1 MNDTF
6 WRDRRV
12 LVTGANG
19 FVGAWLCKRL
29 VDEGAR
35 VVTVM
40 RDRIPGANYY
50 RLGLDRRVEEAAGT
64 LEDAGFVQRVAAEYE
79 VDTCFHLAAQAI
91 VTVANRSPLSTF
103 ESNVRGTW
111 NLMEAL
117 RGCKTLRAAVVAS
130 SDKAYGVHKELPYRE
145 THALNPLYPYDTSK
159 ACADL
164 IVRSYH
170 ATFGLPVAITRFANL
185 FGGGDLNFSR
195 IVPDTVRSVLRGRNP
210 VIRSDGTPE
219 RDYCHVDDA
228 VALYLEIARRLPAPE
243 AAGQAFNGG
252 HNRPVRVLDLVQ
264 KIIDL
269 SGAKGLKPDVQ
280 GRDAGHGE
288 IDRQWLDAA
297 KAKRVLGWEPKVG
310 LEEGLKRTIEWYRD
324 YFRTPDPP
332 DGAARQP

>member
-1 MNDTF
+1 MADSF

-19 FVGAWLCKRL
+19 FVGSWLCKSL

-35 VVTVM
+35 VVALI
-40 RDRIPGANYY
+40 RDRIPGANYC
-50 RLGLDRRVEEAAGT
+50 RLGLDRRVDEVAGA
-64 LEDAGFVQRVAAEYE
+64 LEDYETVLRAVNEYE

-103 ESNVRGTW
+103 ETNVRGTW

-117 RGCKTLRAAVVAS
+117 RQCRTVRAVVVAS
-130 SDKAYGVHKELPYRE
+130 SDKAYGVHKDLPYRE
-145 THALNPLYPYDTSK
+145 EHALNPLYPYDTSK

-170 ATFGLPVAITRFANL
+170 ATFGLPAAVTRFANL
-185 FGGGDLNFSR
+185 YGGGDLNFSR
-195 IVPDTVRSVLRGRNP
+195 IVPDTIRSVLRGRNP

-228 VALYLEIARRLPAPE
+228 VSLYMEVARRLPAPE

-252 HNRPVRVLDLVQ
+252 HNEPVKVLDLVRR
-264 KIIDL
+264 IIAL
-269 SGAKGLKPDVQ
+269 SGAKGLEPDVR
-280 GRDAGHGE
+280 GKDAGHGE

-297 KAKRVLGWEPKVG
+297 KARTVLGWAPRVG
-310 LEEGLKRTIEWYRD
+310 IEEGLKRTVEWYRE
-324 YFRTPDPP
+324 YFVGR
-332 DGAARQP
+332 